1 MRLKISIALLLALAP
16 SLAFAR
22 PRTATT
28 HMRPQLY
35 RDRTPKVRVRDAAGA
50 RQGHG
55 SPAKAPQAAAQGDPF
70 Q

>member
-16 SLAFAR
+16 SLAVAK
-22 PRTATT
+22 PRTATA

-35 RDRTPKVRVRDAAGA
+35 RDRTPKVRVRETGS